1 MKDLINAHIVL
12 RITVLVFLIIKIKVK
27 FSTIINL
34 VSKNSAF
41 SLFALKLAFH
51 SSFVV
56 ECHFKGSVSSS
67 KTFSS
72 EGQSYHWKTV

>member
-1 MKDLINAHIVL
+1 M
-12 RITVLVFLIIKIKVK
+12 RITVLNFLIIKIKVK

-41 SLFALKLAFH
+41 SLFALKIGFH

-56 ECHFKGSVSSS
+56 DCHFKGSVSGT

-72 EGQSYHWKTV
+72 EGQSYHWKTI